1 MVLTL
6 STCSPVNGL
15 VVDSY
20 FPVAFEALVAVN
32 AVKQLFA
39 FGFSYGV
46 VPWVTRNGFIG
57 AFGAMAGIQAAVT
70 LLGLVLWYFG
80 KRLRHISGGWK
91 VILTG

>member
-1 MVLTL
+1 MPL
-6 STCSPVNGL
+6 PNGL

-46 VPWVTRNGFIG
+46 IPWVTLDGFAG

-80 KRLRHISGGWK
+80 KRLRHISGSWK